1 MACNT
6 LSIQTQQSH

>member
-6 LSIQTQQSH
+6 LLDCIEFV